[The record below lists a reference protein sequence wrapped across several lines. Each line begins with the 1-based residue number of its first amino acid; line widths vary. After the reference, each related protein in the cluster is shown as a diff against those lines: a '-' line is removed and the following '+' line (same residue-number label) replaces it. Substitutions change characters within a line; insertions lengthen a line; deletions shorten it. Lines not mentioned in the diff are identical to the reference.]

1 MNQTAFVE
9 LLNLACGALLVTAV
23 LILWRRQLAAII
35 RWFTVQGL
43 ALTAIAAI
51 LAVDGRDARLGAV
64 AAGVF
69 ALRVV
74 ALPLLLRRA
83 LTRAEADASGQA
95 PRETSPLVNVTASL
109 LAAAVLTLLAYAVSR
124 PLVELAPGAPAAHA
138 IPIGLAVVLIG
149 FFALVTRRR
158 AISQLASFLLMDNGI
173 TAVGLLTTAATSLI
187 MELGISLDVLFAA
200 AVLQV
205 LTSRLRDTFGDTDLD
220 ELRELHD

>member
-9 LLNLACGALLVTAV
+9 LLNLACGALLVSAV
-23 LILWRRQLAAII
+23 LILWRRQLTAII
-35 RWFTVQGL
+35 RWFTLQGL
-43 ALTAIAAI
+43 ALTAIAVI
-51 LAVDGRDARLGAV
+51 LAAEARDVRLSAV

-69 ALRVV
+69 VLRVV

-83 LTRAEADASGQA
+83 LAQAKANGQVL
-95 PRETSPLVNVTASL
+95 RETSPLVNVTASL

-124 PLVELAPGAPAAHA
+124 PLVQLTPGSPAAHA
-138 IPIGLAVVLIG
+138 IPIGLAVALIG

-158 AISQLASFLLMDNGI
+158 AVSQLASFLLMDNGI
-173 TAVGLLTTAATSLI
+173 TAVGFLTTASTSLI

-205 LTSRLRDTFGDTDLD
+205 LTSRLRATFGDTDLD

>member
-23 LILWRRQLAAII
+23 LILWRRQLTAII

-51 LAVDGRDARLGAV
+51 LAADAHDVRLGAV

-69 ALRVV
+69 ALRVI

-83 LTRAEADASGQA
+83 LAQAKADGHAL
-95 PRETSPLVNVTASL
+95 RETSPLVNVTASL

-124 PLVELAPGAPAAHA
+124 PLVQLTPGSPAAHV
-138 IPIGLAVVLIG
+138 IPVGLAVALIG

-158 AISQLASFLLMDNGI
+158 AVSQLASFLLMDNGI
-173 TAVGLLTTAATSLI
+173 TAVGFLTTASTSLI

-200 AVLQV
+200 AVLQL

>member
-9 LLNLACGALLVTAV
+9 LLNLACGALLVSAV

-35 RWFTVQGL
+35 RWFTLQGL

-51 LAVDGRDARLGAV
+51 LAADARDARLGAV
-64 AAGVF
+64 AAGVCV
-69 ALRVV
+69 LRVV

-83 LTRAEADASGQA
+83 LAQA
-95 PRETSPLVNVTASL
+95 KANGHPLRETSPLVNVTASL

-124 PLVELAPGAPAAHA
+124 PLVQLSPGSPAAHA
-138 IPIGLAVVLIG
+138 IPVGLAVALIG

-158 AISQLASFLLMDNGI
+158 AVSQLASFLLMDNGI
-173 TAVGLLTTAATSLI
+173 TAVGFLTTASTSLI

>member
-1 MNQTAFVE
+1 VNKTAFLE
-9 LLNLACGALLVTAV
+9 LLNLACGAILVTAV
-23 LILWRRQLAAII
+23 VILWRRQLAAII

-43 ALTAIAAI
+43 ALTAVAAI
-51 LAVDGRDARLGAV
+51 LAVDGHDARLGAV
-64 AAGVF
+64 AAGIF
-69 ALRVV
+69 ALRVI
-74 ALPLLLRRA
+74 ALPWLLRRA
-83 LTRAEADASGQA
+83 LAQAEAASGQA
-95 PRETSPLVNVTASL
+95 LRETSPLVNVTASL

>member
-1 MNQTAFVE
+1 MNHTVFVE

-23 LILWRRQLAAII
+23 LILWRRQLASII
-35 RWFTVQGL
+35 RWFTVQGI

-51 LAVDGRDARLGAV
+51 LAVDGHDARLGAV
-64 AAGVF
+64 AAGIFV
-69 ALRVV
+69 LRVI
-74 ALPLLLRRA
+74 ALPLLLRRTLA
-83 LTRAEADASGQA
+83 QA
-95 PRETSPLVNVTASL
+95 KAGDHPLRETSPLVNVTASL

-124 PLVELAPGAPAAHA
+124 PLVELAPGSPAAHA
-138 IPIGLAVVLIG
+138 IPIGLAVALIG

-158 AISQLASFLLMDNGI
+158 AMSQLASFLLMDNGI
-173 TAVGLLTTAATSLI
+173 TAVGLLTTAATSLT

>member
-9 LLNLACGALLVTAV
+9 LLNLACGALLVSAV

-35 RWFTVQGL
+35 RWFTLQGL

-51 LAVDGRDARLGAV
+51 LAADARDARLGAV
-64 AAGVF
+64 AAGVCV
-69 ALRVV
+69 LRVV

-83 LTRAEADASGQA
+83 LAQA
-95 PRETSPLVNVTASL
+95 KANGHPLRETSPLVNVTASL

-124 PLVELAPGAPAAHA
+124 PLVQLSPGSPAAHA
-138 IPIGLAVVLIG
+138 IPVGLAVALIG

-158 AISQLASFLLMDNGI
+158 AVSQLASFLLMDNGI
-173 TAVGLLTTAATSLI
+173 TAVGFLTTASTSLI

-205 LTSRLRDTFGDTDLD
+205 LTSRLRATFGDTDLD

>member
-23 LILWRRQLAAII
+23 LILWRRQLTAII
-35 RWFTVQGL
+35 RWFTVQGV

-51 LAVDGRDARLGAV
+51 LSADARDARLGAV

-69 ALRVV
+69 TLRVI

-83 LTRAEADASGQA
+83 LAQAKGDDDGRAL
-95 PRETSPLVNVTASL
+95 RETSPLVNVTASL
-109 LAAAVLTLLAYAVSR
+109 LAAAALTLLAYAVSR
-124 PLVELAPGAPAAHA
+124 PLVQLTPGSPAAHA
-138 IPIGLAVVLIG
+138 IPVGLAVTLIG

-158 AISQLASFLLMDNGI
+158 AMSQLASFLLMDNGI
-173 TAVGLLTTAATSLI
+173 TAVGFLTTASTSLI

-200 AVLQV
+200 TVLQV

>member
-9 LLNLACGALLVTAV
+9 LLNLACGALLVSAV

-35 RWFTVQGL
+35 RWFTLQGL

-51 LAVDGRDARLGAV
+51 LAADARDARLGAV
-64 AAGVF
+64 AAGVCV
-69 ALRVV
+69 LRVV

-83 LTRAEADASGQA
+83 LAQA
-95 PRETSPLVNVTASL
+95 KANGHPLRETSPLVNVTASL

-124 PLVELAPGAPAAHA
+124 PLVQLSPGSPAAHA
-138 IPIGLAVVLIG
+138 IPVGLAVALIG

-158 AISQLASFLLMDNGI
+158 AVSQLASFLLMDNGI
-173 TAVGLLTTAATSLI
+173 TAVGFLTTASTSLI

-205 LTSRLRDTFGDTDLD
+205 LTSRVRDTFGHADLD
-220 ELRELHD
+220 ELQELHD

>member
-23 LILWRRQLAAII
+23 LILWRRQLAAIL

-51 LAVDGRDARLGAV
+51 LAVDGHDARLGAV

-69 ALRVV
+69 ALRVI
-74 ALPLLLRRA
+74 ALPLLLRRTLA
-83 LTRAEADASGQA
+83 RAEADGGGQA
-95 PRETSPLVNVTASL
+95 LRETSPLVNVTASL

-124 PLVELAPGAPAAHA
+124 PLVELTPGSPAAHA
-138 IPIGLAVVLIG
+138 IPIGLAVALIG

-158 AISQLASFLLMDNGI
+158 AMSQLASFLLMDNGI
-173 TAVGLLTTAATSLI
+173 TAVGFLTTAPTSLI

-205 LTSRLRDTFGDTDLD
+205 LTSRVRDTFGHADLD
-220 ELRELHD
+220 ELQELHD

>member
-9 LLNLACGALLVTAV
+9 LLNLACGALLVSAV
-23 LILWRRQLAAII
+23 LILWRRQLTAII
-35 RWFTVQGL
+35 RWFTLQGL
-43 ALTAIAAI
+43 ALTAIAVI
-51 LAVDGRDARLGAV
+51 LAAEARDVRLSAV

-69 ALRVV
+69 VLRVV

-83 LTRAEADASGQA
+83 LAQAKAYGQVL
-95 PRETSPLVNVTASL
+95 RETSPLVNVTASL

-124 PLVELAPGAPAAHA
+124 PLVQLTPGSPAAHA
-138 IPIGLAVVLIG
+138 IPIGLAVALIG

-158 AISQLASFLLMDNGI
+158 AVSQLASFLLMDNGI
-173 TAVGLLTTAATSLI
+173 TAVGFLTTASTSLI

-205 LTSRLRDTFGDTDLD
+205 LTSRLRATFGDTDLD

>member
-9 LLNLACGALLVTAV
+9 LLNLACGALLVSAV
-23 LILWRRQLAAII
+23 LILWRRQLTAII
-35 RWFTVQGL
+35 RWFTLQGL
-43 ALTAIAAI
+43 ALTAIAVI
-51 LAVDGRDARLGAV
+51 LAAEARDVRLSAV

-69 ALRVV
+69 VLRVV

-83 LTRAEADASGQA
+83 LAQA
-95 PRETSPLVNVTASL
+95 KANGHPLRETSPLVNVTASL

-124 PLVELAPGAPAAHA
+124 PLVQLTPGSPAAHA
-138 IPIGLAVVLIG
+138 IPIGLAVALIG

-158 AISQLASFLLMDNGI
+158 AVSQLASFLLMDNGI
-173 TAVGLLTTAATSLI
+173 TAVGFLTTASTSLI

-205 LTSRLRDTFGDTDLD
+205 LTSRLRATFGDTDLD

>member
-23 LILWRRQLAAII
+23 LILWRRQLGAII

-51 LAVDGRDARLGAV
+51 LAVDGHDARLGAV

-69 ALRVV
+69 ALRVI

-83 LTRAEADASGQA
+83 LARAKADASGQA
-95 PRETSPLVNVTASL
+95 LRETSPLVNVTASL

-124 PLVELAPGAPAAHA
+124 PLVALTPGSPAAHA
-138 IPIGLAVVLIG
+138 IPIGLAVALIG

-158 AISQLASFLLMDNGI
+158 AMSQLASFLLMDNGI
-173 TAVGLLTTAATSLI
+173 TAVGLLTTAATSLT

-205 LTSRLRDTFGDTDLD
+205 LTSRVRDTFGDTDLD
-220 ELRELHD
+220 ELRELRD

>member
-23 LILWRRQLAAII
+23 LILWRRQLASII

-43 ALTAIAAI
+43 ALTAIAAL
-51 LAVDGRDARLGAV
+51 LAADGHDARLGAV
-64 AAGVF
+64 TAGVF
-69 ALRVV
+69 ALRVI

-83 LTRAEADASGQA
+83 LARAVADGGGRAL
-95 PRETSPLVNVTASL
+95 RETSPVVNVAASL

-124 PLVELAPGAPAAHA
+124 PLVQLTPASPAAHA
-138 IPIGLAVVLIG
+138 IPVGLAVALIG

-158 AISQLASFLLMDNGI
+158 AMSQLASFLLMDNGI
-173 TAVGLLTTAATSLI
+173 TAVGLLTTAPTSLI
-187 MELGISLDVLFAA
+187 LELGISLDVLFAA

-205 LTSRLRDTFGDTDLD
+205 LTSRVRDTFGHADLD
-220 ELRELHD
+220 ELRELRD